1 MSDVVMVAIVTAIGG
16 GCVGGSFAL
25 VQALIKLKFDK
36 KVHDDNRADSK
47 DKRFE
52 DLRAELKE
60 GLDEREKTGKNRFEI
75 HNKMI
80 EENTVAIKELIDL
93 NKQQTT
99 KLDEFATNV
108 TKSFDVMSGGVRSV
122 LYDKITV
129 VYDKC
134 LSRCD
139 GGAITSEEEANI
151 EQLYLS
157 YSGLG
162 GNGEGK
168 TMWKKACGMKTVTKE
183 EAERLDAE
191 RRAKFV

>member
-36 KVHDDNRADSK
+36 KVHDDNRADKK
-47 DKRFE
+47 DERFDE
-52 DLRAELKE
+52 LRQEFQD
-60 GLDEREKTGKNRFEI
+60 GLDERERTGKERFDI
-75 HNKMI
+75 NSKQI
-80 EENTVAIKELIDL
+80 EENTTAIKQLIKL
-93 NKQQTT
+93 NEDQSNKID
-99 KLDEFATNV
+99 KFCESV

-139 GGAITSEEEANI
+139 GAAMV
-151 EQLYLS
+151 
-157 YSGLG
+157 
-162 GNGEGK
+162 K
-168 TMWKKACGMKTVTKE
+168 VRPCGRKPV
-183 EAERLDAE
+183 A
-191 RRAKFV
+191 

>member
-36 KVHDDNRADSK
+36 KVHDDNRADKK
-47 DKRFE
+47 DERFDE
-52 DLRAELKE
+52 LRQEFQD
-60 GLDEREKTGKNRFEI
+60 GLDERERTGKERFDI
-75 HNKMI
+75 NSKQI
-80 EENTVAIKELIDL
+80 EENTAAIKQLIKL
-93 NKQQTT
+93 NEDQSNKID
-99 KLDEFATNV
+99 KFCDSV

-134 LSRCD
+134 LSSCD
-139 GGAITSEEEANI
+139 GGAITSEEEANM

-168 TMWKKACGMKTVTKE
+168 TMWKKACAMKTVTKE

-191 RRAKFV
+191 RRAKFA